1 MSQKRNKII
10 VAITVCLLIALVIIV
25 GISEY
30 KKKSLL
36 KTKELTKE
44 EVLLRD
50 CPSRIGSITL
60 CRYSSETKS
69 AQLITETTQITI
81 DKDKI
86 TLPSLNLNDYIAIV
100 FNFNDLITNT
110 PKKELAPKIPDN
122 FKLCFRI
129 SPPLVSI
136 KVFPQDK
143 ILFSS
148 NDLICTKDLSKTNVP
163 VFAFIGS
170 VSDIV
175 GALKP
180 GSSLI
185 KINNNQIP
193 KTINSVTTTT
203 TREEINPNLVISLIT
218 SSQMEL
224 QSWVVPTNIS
234 LTQEADFYHNYNSSI
249 IRLGNFLIGA
259 INHPVTPTTTT
270 TTTKKK

>member
-10 VAITVCLLIALVIIV
+10 IAITVCLLIVLVIIV

-50 CPSRIGSITL
+50 CPSHIGSITL

-69 AQLITETTQITI
+69 AQLITEKTQITI

-129 SPPLVSI
+129 TPPLVST

-148 NDLICTKDLSKTNVP
+148 NDLICTKDLPKTNVP
-163 VFAFIGS
+163 VFTFIGS

-185 KINNNQIP
+185 NTNQIP

-203 TREEINPNLVISLIT
+203 TKEGVNSNSALILT
-218 SSQMEL
+218 SSEMYL
-224 QSWVVPTNIS
+224 KIWAVPVNIP

-259 INHPVTPTTTT
+259 INHPVTPTITNTSQN
-270 TTTKKK
+270 K

>member
-10 VAITVCLLIALVIIV
+10 VAITVCLLIVLVIIV

-30 KKKSLL
+30 KKKSLP
-36 KTKELTKE
+36 KIKEMTKE

-50 CPSRIGSITL
+50 CPSHIGSITL

-69 AQLITETTQITI
+69 AQLITEKTQITI

-86 TLPSLNLNDYIAIV
+86 TLPSLNLDDYIAIV

-110 PKKELAPKIPDN
+110 PKKELAPQIPDN

-129 SPPLVSI
+129 TPPLVST
-136 KVFPQDK
+136 KAFPQDK

-148 NDLICTKDLSKTNVP
+148 NDLICTKDLSKTNAP
-163 VFAFIGS
+163 VFTFIGS
-170 VSDIV
+170 VSDVV

-185 KINNNQIP
+185 NINQIP

-203 TREEINPNLVISLIT
+203 TKEEINPNLVIPLIT

-224 QSWVVPTNIS
+224 QSWAVPTNIS
-234 LTQEADFYHNYNSSI
+234 LAQEADFYHNYNSSI

-259 INHPVTPTTTT
+259 INHPVTSTTTT
-270 TTTKKK
+270 TIKKK